1 MINKE
6 YTRDLILDLAV
17 EGYSLNMIADMLEL
31 PIETIL
37 NLIKEN

>member
-31 PIETIL
+31 PVATIL

>member
-17 EGYSLNMIADMLEL
+17 EGYSLGTIADMLEL